1 MIQRKVYSE
10 SEDKYAMV
18 LVGCRR
24 SRNDLDYPNIMVV
37 DNSNGKLAKANFGH
51 LSFVEK
57 ELRNAAGPEV
67 LNGDWMDAVIV
78 AMDLIH
84 NTTEDSKVRSK
95 RIIVLTAVS
104 YTHLTLPTKRIV

>member
-1 MIQRKVYSE
+1 MCLVIDVGATSYASGYLDRAIKCTSQMIQRKVYSE

-51 LSFVEK
+51 
-57 ELRNAAGPEV
+57 
-67 LNGDWMDAVIV
+67 
-78 AMDLIH
+78 
-84 NTTEDSKVRSK
+84 
-95 RIIVLTAVS
+95 
-104 YTHLTLPTKRIV
+104 